1 MMPVV
6 PGGIP
11 SVPRLTVMPPSSSSS
26 SPSAPTPVALVPNIA
41 AGNNSITIQVK
52 SLISDLNFH
61 CLKCWCIIFV
71 GVMKSLF
78 LPYTVFLEL
87 SFQFLCF
94 VTLSTFRVRLQ
105 YILDGW
111 SRLFGVGLVKS
122 FVFWGSTPVEVR
134 YFTPLHTSPEVHPAP
149 SGPEVNE
156 KVKPYPLCLHV
167 ILQGELFNFLKCIP
181 VV

>member
-6 PGGIP
+6 PSGLP

-52 SLISDLNFH
+52 SLISDFH
-61 CLKCWCIIFV
+61 FHWLKCCIIFV
-71 GVMKSLF
+71 GVMKSVF
-78 LPYTVFLEL
+78 LPYTMFLEL

-94 VTLSTFRVRLQ
+94 VTLSTFKVHLK

-111 SRLFGVGLVKS
+111 SSLVGVVTCYILCFLGFK
-122 FVFWGSTPVEVR
+122 
-134 YFTPLHTSPEVHPAP
+134 P
-149 SGPEVNE
+149 SGGEIFHTCSYQP
-156 KVKPYPLCLHV
+156 
-167 ILQGELFNFLKCIP
+167 QGPPSPIWP
-181 VV
+181 QG

>member
-6 PGGIP
+6 PGSLP

-26 SPSAPTPVALVPNIA
+26 SPSTPTPVALVPNIA

-52 SLISDLNFH
+52 SLISDLHFH
-61 CLKCWCIIFV
+61 CLKCCIIFV

-94 VTLSTFRVRLQ
+94 VTPSTLKVHLK

-111 SRLFGVGLVKS
+111 SRLVGVV
-122 FVFWGSTPVEVR
+122 T
-134 YFTPLHTSPEVHPAP
+134 Y
-149 SGPEVNE
+149 
-156 KVKPYPLCLHV
+156 
-167 ILQGELFNFLKCIP
+167 
-181 VV
+181 